1 MSRKPSKAKDIILQS
16 ARKLFTEK
24 GFRETAVHEI
34 TDDAHVNKALLF
46 YYFKSKENLYYMLI
60 GDIMKALADAV
71 RAELKKGKTAD
82 KKLKNLFKLFVENYL
97 EHGEILKILYT
108 EISTPGACSSD
119 VLSKF
124 EEDIIRLAG
133 EVIREGIKAGLF
145 INVDPRLAA
154 IALIG
159 APSLFIKQNILSGS
173 IVPYDEIEAHTV
185 DIFLKGL
192 MKAKKS

>member
-34 TDDAHVNKALLF
+34 TDDARVNKALLF
-46 YYFKSKENLYYMLI
+46 YYFKSKENLYYALI
-60 GDIMKALADAV
+60 SDIMKAITDAV
-71 RAELKKGKTAD
+71 KAELKKEKTVD
-82 KKLKNLFKLFVENYL
+82 KKLKNIFKIFIENYL
-97 EHGEILKILYT
+97 EQGEIFKILYT
-108 EISTPGACSSD
+108 EISAPGACSYD

-145 INVDPRLAA
+145 QSVDPRLAA

-159 APSLFIKQNILSGS
+159 APSIFIKQNIISGS
-173 IVPYDEIEAHTV
+173 TVPYDEIEAHTV

-192 MKAKKS
+192 AKPKK

>member
-16 ARKLFTEK
+16 ARKLFTER

-34 TDDAHVNKALLF
+34 TEDARVNKALLF
-46 YYFKSKENLYYMLI
+46 YYFKSKENLYYALI
-60 GDIMKALADAV
+60 GDIMKGIADAV
-71 RAELKKGKTAD
+71 RAELKKEKAAD

-97 EHGEILKILYT
+97 EHGEIFKILYT
-108 EISTPGACSSD
+108 EISTPGACCPD
-119 VLSKF
+119 VLNKF
-124 EEDIIRLAG
+124 EEDILRLSG

-145 INVDPRLAA
+145 HNVDPRLAA
-154 IALIG
+154 MMLVG
-159 APSLFIKQNILSGS
+159 APSLFIKQNIIFGS
-173 IVPYDEIEAHTV
+173 TVPYDEIEAHTV